1 MELFVKVMCVIEINV
16 YILNIVKWGLFEFFG
31 KGNVVF
37 GRNFDSL
44 SRKSWINGMFR
55 GKKIYKFI

>member
-1 MELFVKVMCVIEINV
+1 MCVIEINV